1 MILMNL
7 FAEKECKTQIQR
19 TDLWTQ
25 WEKEREKKGESSVNI
40 YTLPCVKQ
48 IAGEKL
54 LHNTGSPTW
63 RSVTT

>member
-25 WEKEREKKGESSVNI
+25 WEKERVRRMEKVTSI
-40 YTLPCVKQ
+40 YIHYHV
-48 IAGEKL
+48 
-54 LHNTGSPTW
+54 
-63 RSVTT
+63 